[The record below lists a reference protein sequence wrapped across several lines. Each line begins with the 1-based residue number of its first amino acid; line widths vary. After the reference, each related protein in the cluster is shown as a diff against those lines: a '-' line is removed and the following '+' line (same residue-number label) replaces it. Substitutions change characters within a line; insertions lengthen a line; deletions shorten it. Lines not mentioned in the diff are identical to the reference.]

1 MVPFGLTE
9 SQFVSRYRRELD
21 RVSATVIEI
30 LSSLFDRTVNDD
42 VQTAHAEVFLDEYG
56 GAPSIWIYYLGENN
70 KVDHKDESL
79 FAGRSLELQ
88 LPLSVLADF
97 DERYFI
103 SLEDCDEEF
112 PGLTLTG
119 DTIKSW
125 FAECWWKAGG
135 WTYPLPTALA
145 VHDGWGDGSV
155 IKLTEAGR

>member
-21 RVSATVIEI
+21 RVSASTIEI
-30 LSSLFDRTVNDD
+30 LRSLFNRAINDD
-42 VQTAHAEVFLDEYG
+42 VEAAQVETFLDEYG
-56 GAPSIWIYYLGENN
+56 GAPSIWIYYRGENN

-79 FAGRSLELQ
+79 FAGRSLEFQ
-88 LPLSVLADF
+88 LPLSALADF

-103 SLEDCDEEF
+103 SLEDGDFEF
-112 PGLTLTG
+112 PGLSLAG

-135 WTYPLPTALA
+135 WTYPLPTTLA
-145 VHDGWGDGSV
+145 VHDDRGDGNV
-155 IKLTEAGR
+155 IRLTEYAR